1 MRSDGRFTGLARRH
15 PLTSFFVLAYIF
27 AWLCYLPPILT
38 STGLGIIH
46 ANVSM
51 RFFLELGAWSP
62 TVAALCIQ
70 WLTERNFKICRLYTS
85 WKKALLGSLM
95 ALALAMFAIVVLPA
109 LALSKASP
117 LALHWSQFATVS
129 TWGAYLSNFV
139 TGPINE
145 EPGWRGFAL
154 PRMQARFG
162 PLAASLLLGLLWAAW
177 HFPLFVIRSWADGP
191 MWAFSAYVIAISVL
205 MAWSMNSSGFSII
218 APILMHATSN
228 SSPHLMEGL
237 FQGIPMRQHDT
248 VIYLGTVVAVAFAVI
263 LLTRGKLGLQRSA
276 ASAEDEGKTG
286 NAPSPW

>member
-1 MRSDGRFTGLARRH
+1 MAGSRALHDGT
-15 PLTSFFVLAYIF
+15 LTAFFVLAYVF

-46 ANVSM
+46 ANVSIKL
-51 RFFLELGAWSP
+51 FLELGAWSP
-62 TVAALCIQ
+62 TGAALCIQ

-117 LALHWSQFATVS
+117 LALHWSEFRNGFQRGVRIS
-129 TWGAYLSNFV
+129 PTWAHRADKRRAG
-139 TGPINE
+139 
-145 EPGWRGFAL
+145 
-154 PRMQARFG
+154 MARLCAPKDASAIWPAG
-162 PLAASLLLGLLWAAW
+162 GSLLLGLLWAAW

-205 MAWSMNSSGFSII
+205 MAWGINSSGFSII

-228 SSPHLMEGL
+228 TSPHLMEGL
-237 FQGIPMRQHDT
+237 FQGVPMRQHDT
-248 VIYLGTVVAVAFAVI
+248 VIYLGTVVAVALAVI
-263 LLTRGKLGLQRSA
+263 LLTRGRLGLGNRRDPRDWKNNA
-276 ASAEDEGKTG
+276 HHGGKQEL
-286 NAPSPW
+286 A